1 MPRPQLTRRALQML
15 VALAGLVTLISA
27 RVVISARQELSEG
40 EQLLAAND
48 RDGAIVHLRRAARWY
63 APLSPYHVRALTR
76 LAEIGQAAERAG
88 DVEIALSAY
97 RAVRG
102 EILATRSTYVPEL
115 ARLEAA
121 NRRIATLMS
130 KQPAP
135 GMDAGKSEKQLFDEH
150 LALLTPI
157 PGPNVFWS
165 CVLLLGF
172 VCWVASAFALSV
184 RAIDDEDRWVVSE
197 LRRWGGMI
205 GLGFGLFVLGMV
217 LV

>member
-1 MPRPQLTRRALQML
+1 MPRPRLARRALQVL
-15 VALAGLVTLISA
+15 VALAGILTLISA
-27 RVVISARQELSEG
+27 RVVISARQELTQG

-48 RDGAIVHLRRAARWY
+48 RDAAIVHLRRAARWY

-76 LAEIGQAAERAG
+76 LAEIGQAAERTGEA
-88 DVEIALSAY
+88 ELALSAY

-102 EILATRSTYVPEL
+102 AILATRSTYVPER

-121 NRRIATLMS
+121 NRRIAVLMS

-135 GMDAGKSEKQLFDEH
+135 GIDAGKSEKQLFDEH
-150 LALLTPI
+150 LALLRPI

-184 RAIDDEDRWVVSE
+184 RAIDDEDRWVVRE

-205 GLGFGLFVLGMV
+205 AFGFSLFILGMV

>member
-1 MPRPQLTRRALQML
+1 MSRPKLARRALQVL

-27 RVVISARQELSEG
+27 RVVLSAREELAQA

-48 RDGAIVHLRRAARWY
+48 RDAAIVHLRRAARWY

-88 DVEIALSAY
+88 ELEIALSAY

-102 EILATRSTYVPEL
+102 AILATRSTYVPER

-121 NRRIATLMS
+121 NRRIAALMS
-130 KQPAP
+130 KRPAP
-135 GMDAGKSEKQLFDEH
+135 GIDAGKSEKQLFDEH

-184 RAIDDEDRWVVSE
+184 RAIDDDDRWVASE

-205 GLGFGLFVLGMV
+205 ALGFSLFVLGMA